1 MFDIILNRGNDLTEF
16 FWPLLYY
23 IKQQILLGNGI
34 PLWNTMFFSGTPL
47 LPDPQN
53 LFIYPLN
60 IIFLI
65 LPIDT
70 GILTSILLHLIIA
83 FFGMYQLLRIGN
95 ASKRVGII
103 VAILYSL
110 SPKLFSYIEAGH
122 LGLIQSWAFI
132 PWVYW
137 ATVNLCKQSL
147 PLRSKK
153 KDLKSI
159 LLLSL
164 FLYLVYSS
172 HILIFAILVV
182 TNFLLLLTLQKKTIV
197 MFLISHII
205 LLLFSLPILIPQ
217 IKWQPQTTRELLLQN
232 PETYPV
238 WQGKREFIKNL
249 FVASQDTEKNITPG
263 IVILLLASIG
273 FIKSNKKMKI
283 YVLISASVITLL
295 ALNVLKYD
303 WFVLFRVSTRF
314 WFPMIII
321 CLYLAAK
328 GLDTL
333 RSKQKLFIFVGLIA
347 LLEYIAIGKYIL
359 SKPIKEI
366 PKTPVAII
374 EFLKKDKD
382 IYRVFCL
389 NKCIR
394 QKDAAIHNIELVEG
408 YGTLQQKNYFDYS
421 QQLAQGYWEKKYTLS
436 LPPFQNYIY
445 EKFKPYPPALA
456 SYRVKYIIS
465 PYELDIKSLDLIEKQ
480 DSYFIYRNVLYVNPN
495 YEIYE
500 PNFIRVKISK
510 ELNELIIP
518 EVYNPD
524 WNAYLNGVKKVKVY
538 ESVDKTRAVQIES
551 DTKFV
556 DFKYEPFSFFL
567 Q

>member
-1 MFDIILNRGNDLTEF
+1 MFNIILNRGNDLTEF

-65 LPIDT
+65 LPIDA

-83 FFGMYQLLRIGN
+83 FFGMYQLLRAN
-95 ASKRVGII
+95 DTSKKVGII
-103 VAILYSL
+103 IAILYSL

-137 ATVNLCKQSL
+137 ATINLC
-147 PLRSKK
+147 RKK
-153 KDLKSI
+153 NLKSI

-182 TNFLLLLTLQKKTIV
+182 TNFLLFLTFKKNAIV

-238 WQGKREFIKNL
+238 WNGKKEFVKNI
-249 FVASQDTEKNITPG
+249 FIYSKDTEKNITPG
-263 IVILLLASIG
+263 IVVLLLASIG
-273 FIKSNKKMKI
+273 FIKSSKRIKI
-283 YVLISASVITLL
+283 YFLVSTSVITLL
-295 ALNVLKYD
+295 ALNILKYD

-347 LLEYIAIGKYIL
+347 LLEYMAIGKYIL
-359 SKPIKEI
+359 NKPVKDI
-366 PKTPVAII
+366 PTTPVAII

-394 QKDAAIHNIELVEG
+394 QKDAAIYNIELVEG

-421 QQLAQGYWEKKYTLS
+421 QQLAQAYWEKKYTLS

-465 PYELDIKSLDLIEKQ
+465 PYELDIKNLNIVLKQ
-480 DSYFIYRNVLYVNPN
+480 DNYFIYRNALYVNPN

-500 PNFIRVKISK
+500 PNFIRVKILK
-510 ELNELIIP
+510 EQNELIIP

-524 WNAYLNGVKKVKVY
+524 WNAYLNGVKKLKVY
-538 ESVDKTRAVQIES
+538 ESTDKTRAVKVES
-551 DTKFV
+551 DTKFI
-556 DFKYEPFSFFL
+556 DFKYEPFNFFL